1 MANISGKWNSV
12 VTFCKIDFFNNG
24 NGNQI
29 IFDNLNEQY
38 SFFDNHK
45 IASLQF
51 EQSSY
56 VRTNA
61 GTLRFAINA
70 DKLKAMAP
78 NWLFFQNLDF
88 NTKRYYA
95 RVLSID
101 YINENLSEVRYA
113 TDNFQTYMFDLDLSK
128 QTFIERRTFLSSE
141 KNEIMDLPY
150 ENLDC
155 GSQYITLDTIYDMN
169 DTNED
174 YKTGQ
179 FYFMITTS
187 KLYDGANRYIETST
201 KTKSY
206 MKSNVVQSYSTKN
219 GIPQNTYGYVLNHK
233 ALSKMIDTNLLSQD
247 CDIINSIQLIVMLPY
262 GRSLFPENL
271 TNHATQIKTST
282 SPSWGSENM
291 DSGCEVYD
299 QSSFGTLNKT
309 FTIDK
314 WCSYLNDYINKCID
328 KNTDFSKIDNET
340 LTTSAIGLYLYRY
353 PYSLLEVNNFNDRVT
368 IQLNKLDYTNHFKA
382 MTDMSLT
389 INKWASIG
397 QTPELVHQIGFYGIN
412 SYYTNMRN
420 LMGNSNDLY
429 EITSDNLISL
439 TSSNQVAII
448 NDYLATYMQANQ
460 NQINANKSNALSIN
474 QTAYANAQLAK
485 DMAYRSAEANK
496 ESSNLSALTNQSIAM
511 NNLDLTMRQANIS
524 NRANLYSALNN
535 ATSFAGNTLSLAAVP
550 SVSAGIG
557 MANSAVNFASSL
569 DMYTSQ
575 NRLNDLTK
583 SMQTDNINAAYNTS
597 IVNAQRAQD
606 ISNAQA
612 DAAYQATINTANNV
626 YENTIKS
633 VNAQI
638 TDLSNVPDTVQN
650 MGNWNSIFNIMN
662 DRNSIKYSTKSLP
675 YPVMQQLINY
685 FVLYGFFTNKMET
698 LQEVFRKHKNSPGF
712 YIKTVNANI
721 AGDIPQDAL
730 TDLKTNL
737 DSGIMIWKAK
747 DYLDYDKIR
756 SL

>member
-1 MANISGKWNSV
+1 MAVISGKWNSV

-29 IFDNLNEQY
+29 IFDDLNEQFV
-38 SFFDNHK
+38 FFDNHK
-45 IASLQF
+45 ITSLQF

-70 DKLKAMAP
+70 DRLKAMAP
-78 NWLFFQNLDF
+78 NWLYFQNLDF

-113 TDNFQTYMFDLDLSK
+113 TDNFQTYMFDLDLTK
-128 QTFIERRTFLSSE
+128 QSFIERRTFISSE
-141 KNEIMDLPY
+141 KDEIMDLPY

-169 DTNED
+169 DTDED

-187 KLYDGANRYIETST
+187 KLYDTANRYIETST

-206 MKSNVVQSYSTKN
+206 MKGNEVQSYSTKN

-247 CDIINSIQLIVMLPY
+247 CDIVNSIQLIVMLPY

-271 TNHATQIKTST
+271 INRATQIKTST
-282 SPSWGSENM
+282 SPTWGTDNM
-291 DSGCEVYD
+291 DSECEVYD

-328 KNTDFSKIDNET
+328 KNTDFSKVDNDT

-353 PYSLLEVNNFNDRVT
+353 PFSILEVNNFNDRVT

-420 LMGNSNDLY
+420 LMGNSDNLY

-439 TSSNQVAII
+439 TSSNQIAII

-485 DMAYRSAEANK
+485 DTAYRNSELQKQMNIDNNYTNYINTTNVAQNAYLQSAVGNFQNAV
-496 ESSNLSALTNQSIAM
+496 SSLNAGVSNFPSMATQGVMGL
-511 NNLDLTMRQANIS
+511 ANIGLTAMDMS
-524 NRANLYSALNN
+524 LAQKNLELNN
-535 ATSFAGNTLSLAAVP
+535 AMSQRTLEMSNANASNMQYTGNL
-550 SVSAGIG
+550 
-557 MANSAVNFASSL
+557 
-569 DMYTSQ
+569 
-575 NRLNDLTK
+575 
-583 SMQTDNINAAYNTS
+583 
-597 IVNAQRAQD
+597 NAQRFQD
-606 ISNAQA
+606 ITNAQA
-612 DAAYQATINTANNV
+612 DAAYQSTINTANIA

-633 VNAQI
+633 INAQI

-685 FVLYGFFTNKMET
+685 FVLYGFFANKMET
-698 LQEVFRKHKNSPGF
+698 LSDVFNKHKFSPGF

-730 TDLKTNL
+730 ADLKTNF
-737 DSGIMIWKAK
+737 DSGIMIWKAN

-756 SL
+756 RL